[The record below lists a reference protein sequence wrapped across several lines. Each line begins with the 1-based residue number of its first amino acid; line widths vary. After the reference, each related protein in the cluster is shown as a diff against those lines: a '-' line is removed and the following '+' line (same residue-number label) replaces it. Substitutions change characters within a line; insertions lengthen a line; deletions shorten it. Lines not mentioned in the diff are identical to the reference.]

1 MTLENKEGRQDGAL
15 EACNAEAAKHEA
27 SEQLNVFDKG
37 RMEGLMPTAPRT
49 APCEPSACPSAKAR
63 VRPWWTAR

>member
-27 SEQLNVFDKG
+27 SAQLNVFDKG
-37 RMEGLMPTAPRT
+37 RMEGQQHH
-49 APCEPSACPSAKAR
+49 AR
-63 VRPWWTAR
+63 HRASRLRVQAQRHA

>member
-37 RMEGLMPTAPRT
+37 RMEGPDADSTTHGTVPVSYTHLTLPTN
-49 APCEPSACPSAKAR
+49 SL
-63 VRPWWTAR
+63 V